1 MIGKLM
7 KQFFVLV
14 FSVFFIFVAL
24 RARQPNFV
32 YIMVDDA
39 GYGDFSCFGQK
50 NFVTPNIDRMA
61 REGMKLTDFYSSSTV
76 CAPSRG
82 SLMTGLHTGHGFI
95 RGNKEIRPEGQHPLP
110 LKAVTIPEVLKPAGY
125 VSGMFGKW
133 GLGAPGSEGD
143 PMNQGFDRFYGLNCQ
158 RQSHNFYPTHVWS
171 DRKKVI
177 LERKHYSH
185 DLIADECIKFIQK
198 NKDNPFFCYVPFTI
212 PHAAMQSP
220 EKRIAPW
227 RKKFP
232 EFEKVTG
239 KYGGS
244 VITNP
249 VAAFAAMMVHMD
261 EDVGRIL
268 DLLEEL
274 KIDENT
280 LVIFTSDN
288 GPHKEGGHKPDFFDS
303 NGPLK
308 GYKRDLYEGGIRVA
322 TVAWWPGKINAGT
335 SSSHIAA
342 GWDLL
347 PTLCELSGIVTPDGL
362 DGVSFAP
369 TLLGKPQNQKN
380 RNFLYWEFHEQGGKQ
395 AVRMGKWKGVR
406 LNVKDDSNSPIELY
420 DLSKDIGEE
429 KNIASENP
437 EIVRKINLAM
447 KESRFES
454 AVFPFIK

>member
-1 MIGKLM
+1 M
-7 KQFFVLV
+7 K
-14 FSVFFIFVAL
+14 IFLITLTSFLFLSQVAL
-24 RARQPNFV
+24 AKKPNFV

-50 NFVTPNIDRMA
+50 KFKTPHVDRMA
-61 REGMKLTDFYSSSTV
+61 KEGMKLTDFYSSSTV
-76 CAPSRG
+76 CAPSRS
-82 SLMTGLHTGHGFI
+82 SLMTGHHSGHGFI

-110 LKAVTIPEVLKPAGY
+110 LKAVTIPEVLKGSGY
-125 VSGMFGKW
+125 ISGMFGKW

-171 DRKKVI
+171 DRKKVM
-177 LERKHYSH
+177 LDRKHYSH
-185 DLIADECIKFIQK
+185 SLIADECLKFIQK

-232 EFEKVTG
+232 EFEKMTG
-239 KYGGS
+239 RYGGTT
-244 VITNP
+244 ITNP
-249 VAAFAAMMVHMD
+249 IAAFAAMMEHMD

-268 DLLEEL
+268 NLLEEL
-274 KIDENT
+274 NIDENT

-322 TVAWWPGKINAGT
+322 TVAWWPGKIEPGT

-342 GWDLL
+342 GWDLM
-347 PTLCELSGIVTPDGL
+347 PTLCELSGTPAPDGL

-369 TLLGKPQNQKN
+369 TLLGQAQGQEKRQY
-380 RNFLYWEFHEQGGKQ
+380 LYWEFHEQGGKQ
-395 AVRMGKWKGVR
+395 AVRMGKWKGIR
-406 LNVKDDSNSPIELY
+406 LNVRKDPNSSIELY
-420 DLSKDIGEE
+420 DLSKDIGENNDISS
-429 KNIASENP
+429 KYP
-437 EIVRKINLAM
+437 QIVSKMETAM
-447 KESRFES
+447 KDSHRGNLI
-454 AVFPFIK
+454 FPFIE